1 MHVFDSV
8 TNKTSFLGNTTDT
21 FFRISSLL
29 VGHNYT
35 FSVQARCLLN
45 GQLCGE
51 PAVLLYNQLIGTAH
65 THLLNIKAV
74 LLPFTPFPGVAPL
87 KNESKE
93 TLNTESDSLEL
104 LEALTS
110 FLAFSI
116 EFDALSL
123 FLIKS
128 LQGSNELKLSTNVSL
143 SCFVGASRLQILN
156 PGLLEAQRNL
166 TVFQG
171 LQTLHFFLQMLCSL
185 LHRDQR
191 CIPQ

>member
-1 MHVFDSV
+1 MFDSV
-8 TNKTSFLGNTTDT
+8 TNKTSSLGNTTDT

-65 THLLNIKAV
+65 THLMNIKAV
-74 LLPFTPFPGVAPL
+74 LLPFTSFPRVASL

-93 TLNTESDSLEL
+93 SLNTESDSLEL
-104 LEALTS
+104 LEASHQL
-110 FLAFSI
+110 FSI
-116 EFDALSL
+116 KFSLMLSL

-128 LQGSNELKLSTNVSL
+128 LQKKV
-143 SCFVGASRLQILN
+143 
-156 PGLLEAQRNL
+156 
-166 TVFQG
+166 
-171 LQTLHFFLQMLCSL
+171 QMN
-185 LHRDQR
+185 
-191 CIPQ
+191 